1 MITIDVQNAD
11 LLRALKALEAQAL
24 DLSAPLADVGQALES
39 AVSGR
44 FETETDP
51 NGSAWAALSDKTRAM
66 RAKRGTTGN
75 KLQEHG
81 TMLGSLSWQS
91 DAKTAQVGFGQ
102 PYAAYHE
109 WGTKRMQRR
118 GLLMADPDAGTLGAD
133 DLELVLDI
141 LSDHLARAE
150 F

>member
-11 LLRALKALEAQAL
+11 LLRALKALEAQAQ

-51 NGSAWAALSDKTRAM
+51 NGSAWVKLSDATLAR
-66 RAKRGTTGN
+66 RAKNGTTGN
-75 KLQEHG
+75 KLHEHG
-81 TMLGSLSWQS
+81 TMQASLSWQS

-109 WGTKRMQRR
+109 WGTKRMPRR

-141 LSDHLARAE
+141 LHDHLAGA
-150 F
+150 

>member
-1 MITIDVQNAD
+1 MINIDVQNAD

-75 KLQEHG
+75 KLHEHG
-81 TMLGSLSWQS
+81 TMQASLSWQS

-109 WGTKRMQRR
+109 WGTKHMPRR

-141 LSDHLARAE
+141 LSDHLAGA
-150 F
+150 

>member
-1 MITIDVQNAD
+1 MITIDVKNAD
-11 LLRALKALEAQAL
+11 LLRALKALEAQAQ

-51 NGSAWAALSDKTRAM
+51 NGSAWVKLSDATLAR
-66 RAKRGTTGN
+66 RAKNGTTGN
-75 KLQEHG
+75 KLHEHG
-81 TMLGSLSWQS
+81 TMQGSLSWQS

-109 WGTKRMQRR
+109 WGTKRMPRR

-141 LSDHLARAE
+141 LHDHLAGA
-150 F
+150 